1 MRLRGKV
8 AFITG
13 AGRGQGREVAA
24 LFARE
29 GAKVIAADLDA
40 SSGEETVQ
48 LIRRRGGKALFV
60 EGDVGIERD
69 VKRMLDA
76 GAKKFRALH
85 ILYNSAHALWRDR
98 DAPATDLSEANL
110 DRILTINL
118 KGPLFVAKHGVP
130 HLVRSGGG
138 SIINVGCVEALGQ
151 AAPFHDAY
159 AMAKGGLGTLTRS
172 LALQFAR
179 QNIRCNILQ
188 PGIVE
193 RPLQLRPQ
201 QRRAVE
207 AAVPLG
213 RLAHPRDIASAALF
227 LASDDA
233 AYLTGAEIVVDGGL
247 SLHRLPPH

>member
-8 AFITG
+8 AFVTG
-13 AGRGQGREVAA
+13 AGRGLGREVAV

-40 SSGEETVQ
+40 SSGEQTVE

-60 EGDVGIERD
+60 EGDVGVERD

-76 GAKKFRALH
+76 GARKFRALH

-98 DAPATDLSEANL
+98 DASATDL
-110 DRILTINL
+110 
-118 KGPLFVAKHGVP
+118 P
-130 HLVRSGGG
+130 
-138 SIINVGCVEALGQ
+138 
-151 AAPFHDAY
+151 
-159 AMAKGGLGTLTRS
+159 
-172 LALQFAR
+172 
-179 QNIRCNILQ
+179 
-188 PGIVE
+188 
-193 RPLQLRPQ
+193 
-201 QRRAVE
+201 E
-207 AAVPLG
+207 AAVLLG

-247 SLHRLPPH
+247 SLRRLPSH